1 MSSHLRKAKSVSQFF
16 SFVLTCHLF
25 LLIGFINSSPPE
37 NPIKCSSKNNS
48 NCTVTNSLGVF
59 PDRAIC
65 KVSNAIYPRTEQ
77 ELIAAVAMA
86 SMNKIK
92 VKVATRYSHS
102 LPKLV
107 CPDESP
113 NGNLLISTMNLNRT
127 LSIDNSTM
135 IMTVESGVLL
145 RDVISKAA
153 KVGLA
158 LPASPYWWGLTI
170 GGMISTGAHGST
182 LWGNGSYVHDYVIGL
197 RIVTPASP
205 EEGYA
210 KVRVLDN
217 NHPDIKA
224 AKLSLGVLGVI
235 SQVTLKLQPLFK
247 RSLTIVR
254 EDDSDLATRAATFGK
269 EHEFGDITW
278 YPYQRRAL
286 YRLDDRV
293 SINKS
298 GNGLND
304 FTGFRSTLTPALAVV
319 RVSEETQEATGD
331 ANGKCISARVT
342 TFALRITGFGYT
354 NDGNL
359 FTGYPI
365 VGYQNRLQASGSCID
380 SSSDNL
386 ITACAWDPRIKG
398 NFYHQTAVNLP
409 LSKVKNFIE
418 DVQKLRDLLPEAFCG
433 LELGNGIL
441 MRYIKGS
448 NVYLGTEED
457 SIDFDITYYRSKNG
471 STPRLFEDI
480 LEEVEQ
486 IAVFKYGGIPHW
498 GKNRNLGFIGA
509 INKYKHAA
517 EFLKVKESYD
527 PTGVFS
533 SKWTNQIL
541 GLDQSGVTI
550 VKDGCALEG
559 LCICSEDIHCAPK
572 KGYVCRPGRLYT
584 SARVCTDINRVD
596 TADISITTLVE
607 EEDLGFSDM

>member
-1 MSSHLRKAKSVSQFF
+1 MSSHLGKSKSVSQFF

-25 LLIGFINSSPPE
+25 LLIGMIHSSPPE

-48 NCTVTNSLGVF
+48 NCTITNSLGVF

-107 CPDESP
+107 LLHESP

-182 LWGNGSYVHDYVIGL
+182 LWGNGSYVHDYVVGL

-210 KVRVLDN
+210 KVRDLDN

-254 EDDSDLATRAATFGK
+254 EDDSDLATRATTFGK

-319 RVSEETQEATGD
+319 RVSATGD

-342 TFALRITGFGYT
+342 TFALRISGFGYT
-354 NDGNL
+354 NDGNF

-365 VGYQNRLQASGSCID
+365 I
-380 SSSDNL
+380 SSSD
-386 ITACAWDPRIKG
+386 

-517 EFLKVKESYD
+517 EFLKVKDSYD
-527 PTGVFS
+527 PSGVFS

-559 LCICSEDIHCAPK
+559 LCICSEDIHCAPR

-584 SARVCTDINRVD
+584 SARVCTDI
-596 TADISITTLVE
+596 ITL
-607 EEDLGFSDM
+607 DLQTCKDNLFYTWSVVYCDA

>member
-1 MSSHLRKAKSVSQFF
+1 MSSYLGKSKSVSQFL

-25 LLIGFINSSPPE
+25 LLIGMIHSSPPE
-37 NPIKCSSKNNS
+37 NPIQCSSPSNS
-48 NCTVTNSLGVF
+48 NCTVTNSMGEF
-59 PDRAIC
+59 SDRTIC
-65 KVSNAIYPRTEQ
+65 RVSNAIYPRTEQ
-77 ELIAAVAMA
+77 EVVEAVAMA
-86 SMNKIK
+86 SKNNIK

-102 LPKLV
+102 LTKLV

-113 NGNLLISTMNLNRT
+113 DGNLIISTMYLNRT
-127 LSIDNSTM
+127 LSIDNSTRIM
-135 IMTVESGVLL
+135 IVEPGVLL
-145 RDVISKAA
+145 RDVMSEAA
-153 KVGLA
+153 KFGLA

-197 RIVTPASP
+197 QIVTPASP
-205 EEGYA
+205 DEGYA
-210 KVRVLDN
+210 KVRVLDI

-235 SQVTLKLQPLFK
+235 SQITLKLQPLFK
-247 RSLTIVR
+247 RSITVVR
-254 EDDSDLATRAATFGK
+254 ENDSDLATRATTFGK
-269 EHEFGDITW
+269 EYEFADITW

-286 YRLDDRV
+286 YRLDGRV
-293 SINKS
+293 SSNIS

-304 FTGFRSTLTPALAVV
+304 FTGFRSTLTLGLAVV
-319 RVSEETQEATGD
+319 RSSEETQEATGD

-342 TFALRITGFGYT
+342 TFALRISGFGFS

-365 VGYQNRLQASGSCID
+365 VGFQNRLQASGSCID
-380 SSSDNL
+380 GSPDAL
-386 ITACAWDPRIKG
+386 ITSCPWDPRIKG
-398 NFYHQTAVNLP
+398 QFYHQTTVNLP

-418 DVQKLRDLLPEAFCG
+418 DVQTLRDLVPEAFCG
-433 LELGNGIL
+433 LELSSGIW

-448 NVYLGTEED
+448 NVYLGTDED
-457 SIDFDITYYRSKNG
+457 SMDFDFTYYRSKNG

-480 LEEVEQ
+480 LEEIEQ

-498 GKNRNLGFIGA
+498 GKNRNVGFIGA
-509 INKYKHAA
+509 INKYKHAD

-527 PTGVFS
+527 PSGVFS

-559 LCICSEDIHCAPK
+559 LCICSQDIHCAPQ

-584 SARVCTDINRVD
+584 SARVCTDINRVF
-596 TADISITTLVE
+596 TDITPVLLE

>member
-1 MSSHLRKAKSVSQFF
+1 MSSYFGKSKSVSQFF

-25 LLIGFINSSPPE
+25 LLFGMIHSSPPE
-37 NPIKCSSKNNS
+37 NPIKCSSPSNS
-48 NCTVTNSLGVF
+48 NCTVTNSLGEF
-59 PDRAIC
+59 SDRTIC

-77 ELIAAVAMA
+77 ELVAAVAMA
-86 SMNKIK
+86 SMNSTK

-102 LPKLV
+102 QTKLV
-107 CPDESP
+107 CPDENP
-113 NGNLLISTMNLNRT
+113 KGNMLISTMYLNRT
-127 LSIDNSTM
+127 LSIDSSTM
-135 IMTVESGVLL
+135 VMTVEPGVLL
-145 RDVISKAA
+145 RDVISEAA

-158 LPASPYWWGLTI
+158 LPVSPYWWGLTI
-170 GGMISTGAHGST
+170 GGMISTGAHGSS
-182 LWGNGSYVHDYVIGL
+182 LWGNGSYVHDYVVGL
-197 RIVTPASP
+197 RIITPASP
-205 EEGYA
+205 DEGYA

-235 SQVTLKLQPLFK
+235 SQVTLQLQPLFK
-247 RSLTIVR
+247 RSITIVR
-254 EDDSDLATRAATFGK
+254 ENDSDLATRATTFGK
-269 EHEFGDITW
+269 EHEFADITW

-293 SINKS
+293 SSNIS

-304 FTGFRSTLTPALAVV
+304 YIGFRPTLTLALAVV
-319 RVSEETQEATGD
+319 RGSEETQEATGD
-331 ANGKCISARVT
+331 VVGKCISARVT
-342 TFALRITGFGYT
+342 TFALRISRFGFT

-380 SSSDNL
+380 GSSDAL
-386 ITACAWDPRIKG
+386 ITSCPWDPRVKG
-398 NFYHQTAVNLP
+398 TFYHQTAVNLP
-409 LSKVKNFIE
+409 LSKVKNFVE
-418 DVQKLRDLLPEAFCG
+418 DVQKLRDLVPQAFCS
-433 LELGNGIL
+433 LELGSGVL

-448 NVYLGTEED
+448 TAYLGATED
-457 SIDFDITYYRSKNG
+457 SMDFDFTYYRSKNG

-480 LEEVEQ
+480 LEEIEQ

-498 GKNRNLGFIGA
+498 GKNRNVGFIGA
-509 INKYKHAA
+509 ISKYKQAA

-527 PTGVFS
+527 PSGVFS

-541 GLDQSGVTI
+541 GLDPRGVTI

-559 LCICSEDIHCAPK
+559 LCICSQDIHCAPQ
-572 KGYVCRPGRLYT
+572 KGYLCRPGRLYT
-584 SARVCTDINRVD
+584 SARVCTDINRVV
-596 TADISITTLVE
+596 TDITPVLE

>member
-1 MSSHLRKAKSVSQFF
+1 MSSYLGKSKSVPQFF

-25 LLIGFINSSPPE
+25 LLLGMIHSSPPE

-48 NCTVTNSLGVF
+48 NCTITNYLGVF

-65 KVSNAIYPRTEQ
+65 KVSNAIYPKTEQ

-86 SMNKIK
+86 SMNKTK
-92 VKVATRYSHS
+92 V
-102 LPKLV
+102 KLV
-107 CPDESP
+107 CPDKSP

-127 LSIDNSTM
+127 LSIDSSTM

-145 RDVISKAA
+145 RDVISNAA

-197 RIVTPASP
+197 RIVTPATP
-205 EEGYA
+205 DEGYA
-210 KVRVLDN
+210 KVRVLDY

-235 SQVTLKLQPLFK
+235 SQVTLELQPLFK

-254 EDDSDLATRAATFGK
+254 EDDSDLATRATTFGK

-293 SINKS
+293 SLNKS

-342 TFALRITGFGYT
+342 TFALRISGFGYT

-365 VGYQNRLQASGSCID
+365 VGNQNRLQASGSCID
-380 SSSDNL
+380 STSDNL
-386 ITACAWDPRIKG
+386 ITSCAWDPRIKG

-409 LSKVKNFIE
+409 LSEVKNFIQ
-418 DVQKLRDLLPEAFCG
+418 DVQKLRDLIPEAFCG

-448 NVYLGTEED
+448 NAYLGTEED
-457 SIDFDITYYRSKNG
+457 SIDFDITYYRN
-471 STPRLFEDI
+471 I

-509 INKYKHAA
+509 ISKYKHAA

-527 PTGVFS
+527 PSGVFS

-559 LCICSEDIHCAPK
+559 LCICSQDIHCAPK

-584 SARVCTDINRVD
+584 SARICTDINRVD
-596 TADISITTLVE
+596 TDITTLEE

>member
-1 MSSHLRKAKSVSQFF
+1 MSSYLGNSKKFF

-25 LLIGFINSSPPE
+25 LLLGVIHSSPPE
-37 NPIKCSSKNNS
+37 NPIKCSSRNNS
-48 NCTVTNSLGVF
+48 NCTITNSLGVF

-65 KVSNAIYPRTEQ
+65 KVSNAIYPKTEQ

-86 SMNKIK
+86 SMNKTK

-113 NGNLLISTMNLNRT
+113 NGKLLISTMNLTRT

-145 RDVISKAA
+145 RDVNAA

-182 LWGNGSYVHDYVIGL
+182 LWGNGSC
-197 RIVTPASP
+197 
-205 EEGYA
+205 YA

-235 SQVTLKLQPLFK
+235 SQRDHRRGALPLGLPAVF
-247 RSLTIVR
+247 RQTN
-254 EDDSDLATRAATFGK
+254 DSRHINNQFG
-269 EHEFGDITW
+269 EITW
-278 YPYQRRAL
+278 YPYQRMAL
-286 YRLDDRV
+286 YRLDNRV
-293 SINKS
+293 SLNKS

-304 FTGFRSTLTPALAVV
+304 FTGFRSTLTPAFAVV

-342 TFALRITGFGYT
+342 TFALRIS
-354 NDGNL
+354 
-359 FTGYPI
+359 YPI

-380 SSSDNL
+380 STSDNL
-386 ITACAWDPRIKG
+386 ITSCAWDPRIKG
-398 NFYHQTAVNLP
+398 NFYHQTA
-409 LSKVKNFIE
+409 
-418 DVQKLRDLLPEAFCG
+418 
-433 LELGNGIL
+433 LGNAIL

-457 SIDFDITYYRSKNG
+457 SIDFDITYYRSKIG
-471 STPRLFEDI
+471 STPRLFQDI

-498 GKNRNLGFIGA
+498 GKNRNLGFTGA

-527 PTGVFS
+527 PAGVFS

-559 LCICSEDIHCAPK
+559 LRICSQDIHCEPK
-572 KGYVCRPGRLYT
+572 KGYVCRPG
-584 SARVCTDINRVD
+584 
-596 TADISITTLVE
+596 
-607 EEDLGFSDM
+607 

>member
-1 MSSHLRKAKSVSQFF
+1 MSSYSGKSQIF
-16 SFVLTCHLF
+16 SVLTCHLF
-25 LLIGFINSSPPE
+25 LLIVMIHSSPPE
-37 NPIKCSSKNNS
+37 NPIKCSSMDNS
-48 NCTVTNSLGVF
+48 NCTVTNSLGEF
-59 PDRAIC
+59 SDRAKC
-65 KVSNAIYPRTEQ
+65 RVSNAIYPKTEQ

-102 LPKLV
+102 LTKLV

-113 NGNLLISTMNLNRT
+113 KGNLIISTMFLNHT

-135 IMTVESGVLL
+135 IMTVEPGVLL
-145 RDVISKAA
+145 RDVMSEAA

-182 LWGNGSYVHDYVIGL
+182 LWGNGSYVHDYVIAL
-197 RIVTPASP
+197 RIVTPATSD
-205 EEGYA
+205 EGYA

-235 SQVTLKLQPLFK
+235 SQITLKLQSLFK
-247 RSLTIVR
+247 RSITVVR
-254 EDDSDLATRAATFGK
+254 ENDSDLATRVTTFGR
-269 EHEFGDITW
+269 EHEFADITW

-293 SINKS
+293 PSNTS

-304 FTGFRSTLTPALAVV
+304 FTGFRSTLTLALAVV
-319 RVSEETQEATGD
+319 RGSEETQEATGD

-342 TFALRITGFGYT
+342 EFAIRISGSGFT
-354 NDGNL
+354 NDGKL

-365 VGYQNRLQASGSCID
+365 IGYQNRLQASGSCID
-380 SSSDNL
+380 GPPDAL
-386 ITACAWDPRIKG
+386 ITSCPWDPRVKG
-398 NFYHQTAVNLP
+398 TFYHQTTVNLP

-418 DVQKLRDLLPEAFCG
+418 DVQKLRDLVPRAFCG
-433 LELGNGIL
+433 LELSSGIW

-448 NVYLGTEED
+448 NIYLGTEED
-457 SIDFDITYYRSKNG
+457 SLGFDFTYYRSKDG

-480 LEEVEQ
+480 LEEIEQ

-498 GKNRNLGFIGA
+498 GKNRNVGFIGA
-509 INKYKHAA
+509 IDKYKNAA

-527 PTGVFS
+527 PLGVFS
-533 SKWTNQIL
+533 SKWTNQLL

-559 LCICSEDIHCAPK
+559 LCICSEDIHCAPRK
-572 KGYVCRPGRLYT
+572 RYVCRPGRLYT
-584 SARVCTDINRVD
+584 SARVCKDISRVD
-596 TADISITTLVE
+596 TDITPVLE